1 MRLTVALIVLLVLLF
16 SILIFKKRLRRFFER
31 LFRKRSRAAIH
42 RFRARVER
50 FKLTQKKYIKYQLM
64 KEPAIWQAMEAHE
77 KEHRLSP
84 ERTLERVEGYIDE
97 IVPHFNILS
106 YYTFGYRLAHF
117 LLNLVY
123 NVVIDK
129 ENFGKLKKIPKD
141 SVVIYIMNHRSNV
154 DYILV
159 AYMLAERISLSYAV
173 GEWARVWPLEYIF
186 KSFGSYF
193 IRRKYR
199 EPLYHTVLEKYVQLI
214 SKNGITQGIFVEG
227 GLSRDGRLREPKIGL
242 LDYIIRTIQDPEFKR
257 DLVFVPVGIN
267 YDRVLEDLNLV
278 KEAHGAPPEKRGL
291 GKILS
296 GAALIVTVPRVIIRN
311 GFYYIF
317 RGIRK
322 YGYTSVAVGEHVSL
336 RDYVSGLDRDIFSLS
351 ADEWKNEVK
360 RFSEHVLARVG
371 RVIPVTPVTFMAR
384 ALLDDG
390 RTVIP
395 RADLTGRMIQMKEK
409 LVRRDARIVR
419 GKEFVDLMMEKRRL
433 AFEADDRTGELLSF
447 EHGII
452 DMEEMEK
459 TIDLAMEVLSL
470 RKIARSK
477 KENIIINQKRRE
489 VLTYYAN
496 SIEQLLDK

>member
-1 MRLTVALIVLLVLLF
+1 MRLTTALIVLLVVLLL
-16 SILIFKKRLRRFFER
+16 ILIFKKRIRRFFER
-31 LFRKRSRAAIH
+31 LFRKYSRVAIH
-42 RFRARVER
+42 RFRARIER

-77 KEHRLSP
+77 KEYRVSP

-106 YYTFGYRLAHF
+106 YYAFGYRLAHF

-129 ENFGKLKKIPKD
+129 ENFQQLKKIPKE

-154 DYILV
+154 DYVLV

-214 SKNGITQGIFVEG
+214 SKNGITQGIFIEG
-227 GLSRDGRLREPKIGL
+227 GLSRDGSLREPKIGL
-242 LDYIIRTIQDPEFKR
+242 LDYIIRTIQDPEFKK

-267 YDRVLEDLNLV
+267 YDRVLEDLNLIR
-278 KEAHGAPPEKRGL
+278 EAHGAPPEKRGL

-296 GAALIVTVPRVIIRN
+296 GAAVLVTIPRVIVRN

-336 RDYVSGLDRDIFSLS
+336 RDYVSGLDRDIFSLP
-351 ADEWKNEVK
+351 ADEQKKEIK
-360 RFSEHVLARVG
+360 RFSEHILERVG
-371 RVIPVTPVTFMAR
+371 RVVPVTPVTFIAY
-384 ALLDDG
+384 AVLEDG
-390 RTVIP
+390 RAVIP
-395 RADLTGRMIQMKEK
+395 RADLIGRMIEMKK
-409 LVRRDARIVR
+409 RLVQKSARIVR
-419 GKEFVDLMMEKRRL
+419 GKEFVDLIMEKRRL

-447 EHGII
+447 ERRII

-459 TIDLAMEVLSL
+459 TMDLAMEVLSL
-470 RKIARSK
+470 RKIARTK
-477 KENIIINQKRRE
+477 KGNIIINPKRRE

-496 SIEQLLDK
+496 SISQLLE